1 EGAGFS
7 VKKKGKY
14 SKPAYAIVRGE
25 VEGSVV
31 AKVKAQGRHG
41 SIQYCHAHS
50 LDGGTTWIDHPP
62 TTEATYA
69 ISGLPVEDLGPL
81 PVPDAQ
87 EGRLRRLVPGAQDP
101 DQLTARRRTRGEDG
115 GAQGHELPLRPC
127 RLPGLLHSIELP
139 GWPRRRAPFF
149 AKCPADHP

>member
-69 ISGLPVEDLGPL
+69 ISGLPVGDLGHL
-81 PVPDAQ
+81 GPVAVDALL
-87 EGRLRRLVPGAQDP
+87 ERPEPEGAQDP
-101 DQLTARRRTRGEDG
+101 DQL
-115 GAQGHELPLRPC
+115 
-127 RLPGLLHSIELP
+127 
-139 GWPRRRAPFF
+139 
-149 AKCPADHP
+149 